1 MRFSFIINILFI
13 FLLGCAD
20 LAENPTDSE
29 HIGSVPDAVLAI
41 IDGNCANCHQPV
53 SPKVFKGQKPFFRK
67 LQPDSSTTLDTLQ
80 IWQSRDRIRIR
91 VSEGTMPR
99 VSDTSY
105 VVFKLP
111 QDQID
116 LIINWAD

>member
-1 MRFSFIINILFI
+1 MKYSFIINIIVFFPI
-13 FLLGCAD
+13 GCAD

-29 HIGSVPDAVLAI
+29 HIESVPDAVLAV
-41 IDGNCANCHQPV
+41 IDGNCTICHQPV
-53 SPKVFKGQKPFFRK
+53 SPKIFKEQKPYFRK
-67 LQPDSSTTLDTLQ
+67 LLPDNSITLDTLQ
-80 IWQSRDRIRIR
+80 IWQARKRIRIR